1 MKNKTKKNNT
11 QKTRLT
17 KPLATFAFITC
28 ALLCLGCQETLQT
41 RADWPTPAPSPA
53 TADGLLPEANRIIR
67 DALADP
73 NPLTRVNAVEV
84 VAITKRSRLIPK
96 VQKLLK
102 DDYVPVRFAATLAVG
117 DLEYSLAKKPIN
129 ALLQD
134 NNVNIKM
141 AALYSLYKLGSKDS
155 INQLRKAIAANDQTV
170 RANAALLLGKSG
182 DKSELTTQVLWWT
195 LRRPDSGDMVRFQTA
210 EALAMLGDERIY
222 PKLWPMLIS
231 KYADDRVMGIK
242 AMGAL
247 KTLQARDAL
256 ATMLDDNVV
265 EVRLAAAEQ
274 LGKTFKDPVGE
285 PVVLDIL
292 RKNLAAGLE
301 PQARDRINIRTVLA
315 IGRIGTPSLTAY
327 LPGFLKDPSKNVRMA
342 AAMAVFQTAIK

>member
-1 MKNKTKKNNT
+1 MKNKAQKNNT
-11 QKTRLT
+11 KKTKLI
-17 KPLATFAFITC
+17 KPFATFVFITY
-28 ALLCLGCQETLQT
+28 ALLCLGCRETLKT
-41 RADWPTPAPSPA
+41 RNDWLAPAPSPA
-53 TADGLLPEANRIIR
+53 PADSLLPEATRIIL

-73 NPLTRVNAVEV
+73 DPLTRVNAVEV
-84 VAITKRSRLIPK
+84 VAITKRSILIPK

-102 DDYVPVRFAATLAVG
+102 DDYVPVRFAAILAIG
-117 DLEYSLAKKPIN
+117 DLEYSLAKKPVT
-129 ALLQD
+129 ALLRD
-134 NNVNIKM
+134 NNENVRM
-141 AALYSLYKLGSKDS
+141 AALYTLYKLGSAES
-155 INQLRKAIAANDQTV
+155 IQQLRKAIAADDQTV

-182 DKSELTTQVLWWT
+182 DKSELTTKVLWWT

-231 KYADDRVMGIK
+231 AYADDRVMGIK

-274 LGKTFKDPVGE
+274 LGGTFKDPLGQ
-285 PVVLDIL
+285 PVVLDVL
-292 RKNLAAGLE
+292 KKNLAAPLE

-315 IGRIGTPSLTAY
+315 IGRIGTPSLTAF
-327 LPGFLKDPSKNVRMA
+327 LPTFLKDPSKNVRMA
-342 AAMAVFQTAIK
+342 AAMAVFQTAAK